1 MKREERVLSDAM
13 KKNTTIP
20 IGPQHP
26 ALIEPE
32 YLKVSVDGETIVD
45 VDIQLGYIHR
55 GIERLMQDRN
65 YVQDIFVAERMCG
78 ICSGSHTVAYSMA
91 VENLIGDV
99 EIPPRAKYIRTIIL
113 ELERLHSHLLW
124 AGVAGYEIGIDT
136 VFMSAWKDR
145 EYVMD
150 LLEQISG
157 NRVNYG
163 MSTIGGVRRDI
174 SSEVVSKIEKV
185 MDIVSK
191 RADYY
196 AGVFLNDRV
205 IVARTKDIGT
215 LGRADAE
222 KFSAVGPTLRAC
234 GFDYDIRKEC
244 YAAYGDVEWEP
255 VVARNGDVQAK
266 AVVRLGELKVSAS
279 IIKQCVSKMPGGDI
293 RVKVAPNVSV
303 NEAVARV
310 EAPRGE
316 LFYYARSNGSD
327 KPERVRIRTPTYS
340 NILTLKPTLIGQQLA
355 DLPIIVAAIDPCF
368 ACTDRVALVDVN
380 KGDEKVVDRSYFRK
394 IERE

>member
-1 MKREERVLSDAM
+1 M
-13 KKNTTIP
+13 KKTTTIP

-65 YVQDIFVAERMCG
+65 YVQNIFVAERMCG
-78 ICSGSHTVAYSMA
+78 ICSASHTVTYSMA
-91 VENLIGDV
+91 VENLIGGV
-99 EIPPRAKYIRTIIL
+99 EVPMRAKYIRSIVL

-124 AGVAGYEIGIDT
+124 VGVAGYEIGIDT

-145 EYVMD
+145 EFVMD

-163 MSTIGGVRRDI
+163 MSTVGGVRRDI
-174 SSEVVSKIEKV
+174 SSEIVLKIMKV
-185 MDIVSK
+185 MDVVSK

-196 AGVFLNDRV
+196 ADVFLNDKV
-205 IVARTKDIGT
+205 ICARTEGIGV
-215 LGRADAE
+215 LSRADAE

-234 GFDYDIRKEC
+234 GFDYDIRREG
-244 YAAYGDVEWEP
+244 YAAYDEVEWDP
-255 VVARNGDVQAK
+255 VTAKKGDVQAK
-266 AVVRLGELKVSAS
+266 AVVRLGEVKMSAS
-279 IIKQCVSKMPGGDI
+279 IIKQCVSKMPAGDI

-303 NEAVARV
+303 NEAVARI

-316 LFYYARSNGSD
+316 LFYYAQSNGSD

-355 DLPIIVAAIDPCF
+355 DLPIVVAAIDPCF

-380 KGDEKVVDRSYFRK
+380 KGDEKVVDGSYFRK
-394 IERE
+394 FERK

>member
-1 MKREERVLSDAM
+1 M
-13 KKNTTIP
+13 KKTTTIP

-65 YVQDIFVAERMCG
+65 YVQNIFVAERMCG
-78 ICSGSHTVAYSMA
+78 ICSASHTVTYSMA
-91 VENLIGDV
+91 VENLIGGV
-99 EIPPRAKYIRTIIL
+99 EVPMRAKYIRSIVL

-124 AGVAGYEIGIDT
+124 VGVAGYEIGIDT

-145 EYVMD
+145 EFVMD

-163 MSTIGGVRRDI
+163 MSTVGGVRRDI
-174 SSEVVSKIEKV
+174 SSEIVLKIMKV
-185 MDIVSK
+185 MDVVSK

-196 AGVFLNDRV
+196 ADVFLNDKV
-205 IVARTKDIGT
+205 ILTRTEGIGV
-215 LGRADAE
+215 LNRADAE

-234 GFDYDIRKEC
+234 GVDYDIRREG
-244 YAAYGDVEWEP
+244 YAAYDEVEWEP
-255 VVARNGDVQAK
+255 VTSKKGDVQAK
-266 AVVRLGELKVSAS
+266 AVVRLGEVKMSAS
-279 IIKQCVSKMPGGDI
+279 IIKQCVSKMPAGDI

-303 NEAVARV
+303 NEAVARI

-355 DLPIIVAAIDPCF
+355 DLPIVVAAIDPCF

-380 KGDEKVVDRSYFRK
+380 KGDEKVVDGSYFRK
-394 IERE
+394 FERK

>member
-1 MKREERVLSDAM
+1 MRVLIDM
-13 KKNTTIP
+13 KKTTTIP

-65 YVQDIFVAERMCG
+65 YVQNIFVAERMCG
-78 ICSGSHTVAYSMA
+78 ICSASHTVTYSMA
-91 VENLIGDV
+91 VEDLIGGV
-99 EIPPRAKYIRTIIL
+99 EVPMRARYIRSIVL

-124 AGVAGYEIGIDT
+124 VGVAGYEIGIDT

-145 EYVMD
+145 EFVMD

-163 MSTIGGVRRDI
+163 MSTVGGVRRDI
-174 SSEVVSKIEKV
+174 SSEIVPKIRKV
-185 MDIVSK
+185 MEVVSK

-196 AGVFLNDRV
+196 ADVFLNDKV
-205 IVARTKDIGT
+205 ICARTEGIGV
-215 LGRADAE
+215 LSRADAE

-234 GFDYDIRKEC
+234 GVEYDIRKEG
-244 YAAYGDVEWEP
+244 YAAYDEVEWEP
-255 VVARNGDVQAK
+255 VTAKKGDVQAK
-266 AVVRLGELKVSAS
+266 AVVRLGEVKMSAS
-279 IIKQCVSKMPGGDI
+279 IIKQCVSKMPAGDI

-303 NEAVARV
+303 NEAVARI

-316 LFYYARSNGSD
+316 LFYYAQSNGSD

-355 DLPIIVAAIDPCF
+355 DLPIVVAAIDPCF

-380 KGDEKVVDRSYFRK
+380 KGDEKVVDGGYFRK
-394 IERE
+394 IERK

>member
-1 MKREERVLSDAM
+1 MKEV
-13 KKNTTIP
+13 TTIP

-45 VDIQLGYIHR
+45 VDINLGYIHR
-55 GIERLMQDRN
+55 GIEGLMQKKN
-65 YVQDIFVAERMCG
+65 YVQDIYVAERVCG
-78 ICSGSHTVAYSMA
+78 ICSGSHTVAYSQA
-91 VENLIGDV
+91 VENLIEL
-99 EIPPRAKYIRTIIL
+99 EIPERAKYIRTIIL

-136 VFMSAWKDR
+136 IFMSAWKDR
-145 EYVMD
+145 EYIMD
-150 LLEQISG
+150 LLEAISG

-163 MSTIGGVRRDI
+163 MSTIGGVRRD
-174 SSEVVSKIEKV
+174 VSKDIVPKIEKV
-185 MDIVSK
+185 MGVIEK

-196 AGVFLNDRV
+196 ANVFLSDNV
-205 IVARTKDIGT
+205 ILARTKGIGRFGHT
-215 LGRADAE
+215 DAE
-222 KFSAVGPTLRAC
+222 KFSAVGPVARAC
-234 GFDYDIRKEC
+234 GIEYDIRKDG

-255 VVARNGDVQAK
+255 VMARGGDVQAK
-266 AVVRLGELKVSAS
+266 VIVRLGELKVSAS
-279 IIKQCVSKMPGGDI
+279 IIKQCLSKMPAGDI
-293 RVKVAPNVSV
+293 KAKAPVAIPE
-303 NEAVARV
+303 NEAVSRV

-340 NILTLKPTLIGQQLA
+340 NILTLKPALIGQQLA

-368 ACTDRVALVDVN
+368 ACTDRVALVDTR
-380 KGDEKVVDRSYFRK
+380 KDEEKVVDASYFRK
-394 IERE
+394 IERR

>member
-1 MKREERVLSDAM
+1 M
-13 KKNTTIP
+13 KKTTTIP

-65 YVQDIFVAERMCG
+65 YVQNIFVAERMCG
-78 ICSGSHTVAYSMA
+78 ICSASHTVTYSMA
-91 VENLIGDV
+91 VENLIGGV
-99 EIPPRAKYIRTIIL
+99 EVPMRAKYIRSIVL

-124 AGVAGYEIGIDT
+124 VGVAGYEIGIDT

-145 EYVMD
+145 EFVMD

-163 MSTIGGVRRDI
+163 MSTVGGVRRDI
-174 SSEVVSKIEKV
+174 SSEIVLKIMKG
-185 MDIVSK
+185 MDVVSK

-196 AGVFLNDRV
+196 ADVFLNDKV
-205 IVARTKDIGT
+205 ICARTEGIGV
-215 LGRADAE
+215 LSRADAE

-234 GFDYDIRKEC
+234 GFDYDIRREG
-244 YAAYGDVEWEP
+244 YAAYDEVEWDP
-255 VVARNGDVQAK
+255 VTAKKGDVQAK
-266 AVVRLGELKVSAS
+266 AVVRLGEVKMSAS
-279 IIKQCVSKMPGGDI
+279 IIKQCVSKMPAGDI

-303 NEAVARV
+303 NEAVARI

-316 LFYYARSNGSD
+316 LFYYAQSNGSD

-355 DLPIIVAAIDPCF
+355 DLPIVVAAIDPCF

-380 KGDEKVVDRSYFRK
+380 KGDEKVVDGSYFRK
-394 IERE
+394 FERK